1 MSQNF
6 NDDTSVLKHKKKQI
20 NPLGIQCNRV
30 AKTIIRRA
38 LNEDM
43 RKRGDITTRATVPTD
58 LKGKAR
64 IISRS
69 EGVISGQAVA
79 AGVFEMLDKSII
91 YEPIVPDGERV
102 EPNTDVARITGKM
115 WVILAGERTALNII
129 GRCSGIA
136 SLTNRYVR
144 EVAGTPA
151 KITETRKT
159 APGLRYLDK
168 AAVLSGGGVNH
179 RYGLHDAFLIKENH
193 IAAIGGIKEAIVA
206 CQAFAEIHGRF
217 RVMVEAENFEQYI
230 LALEAKPDR
239 ILLDNMTPDM
249 IRKCVETRTGDTEL
263 EATGGI
269 TLSNVRAYGDTGID
283 FISIGAL
290 THSVVVLDLSLLVD

>member
-1 MSQNF
+1 MA
-6 NDDTSVLKHKKKQI
+6 
-20 NPLGIQCNRV
+20 IQCNRV

-43 RKRGDITTRATVPTD
+43 RKRGDITTRATVQTNQS
-58 LKGKAR
+58 GKAR
-64 IISRS
+64 IISRAT
-69 EGVISGQAVA
+69 GVVSGQAVA
-79 AGVFEMLDKSII
+79 AGVFEMLDKSIN
-91 YEPIVPDGERV
+91 YECIVPDGEKV
-102 EPNTDVARITGKM
+102 EPNTVVARIKGKM
-115 WVILAGERTALNII
+115 WVILAGERIALNII

-136 SLTNRYVR
+136 SLTNEYVS
-144 EVAGTPA
+144 EVIGTLA

-168 AAVLSGGGVNH
+168 AAVVSGGGVNH

-193 IAAIGGIKEAIVA
+193 ITAIGGIKEAIEA
-206 CQAFAEIHGRF
+206 CQAFAEKHGRF
-217 RVMVEAENFEQYI
+217 RVMVEAENFDQYQ

-239 ILLDNMTPDM
+239 ILLDNMSPEL
-249 IRKCVETRTGDTEL
+249 IRKCVEARTGDTEL

-269 TLSNVRAYGDTGID
+269 TLSNVREYGTAGVD

-290 THSVVVLDLSLLVD
+290 THSVEVLDLSLLVD